1 MIKKV
6 KENLQGV
13 CVFCSY
19 QDPMTQVIQNY
30 EDKITKH
37 IDSFNLDSIF
47 FMDSITDFTEAHEIM
62 KNHIDEDY
70 KVETISTKLLNI
82 VLTKAFKGNPLFIL
96 DITENLI
103 KSGKLVKIENGD
115 LQATKELEQ
124 MEEDNDWSGFYIPIR
139 IEKILGNIIDSLDTK
154 DIILL
159 KHASVIGNLF
169 DIDKLKDINPFL
181 SLTFDELYAIILNL
195 EVRFIYFTRITESLK
210 YYMT

>member
-1 MIKKV
+1 MIKKL
-6 KENLQGV
+6 KEKLQGV
-13 CVFCSY
+13 CVICSY
-19 QDPMTQVIQNY
+19 QDPMTQVNQNY
-30 EDKITKH
+30 EDKIAKH

-47 FMDSITDFTEAHEIM
+47 LMDSITDFSEAHELM
-62 KNHIDEDY
+62 KNHLEEDLN
-70 KVETISTKLLNI
+70 VETISTKLLNM

-103 KSGKLVKIENGD
+103 KSGKLVKIENGE
-115 LQATKELEQ
+115 LVATRDLEQ
-124 MEEDNDWSGFYIPIR
+124 MESDNDWSGFSIPIR

-181 SLTFDELYAIILNL
+181 SLTFDELYAIIMNL
-195 EVRFIYFTRITESLK
+195 EVSFFHN
-210 YYMT
+210 